1 MLISAAFP
9 SKYLK
14 AADIKG
20 KEVRV
25 VIDRVEIE
33 EMQDGEHKP
42 VIYFQGKEKGVVL
55 NRTNADTLSETY
67 SDNTDAWAG
76 RQAILFTAKTQNP
89 QGRTV
94 DGIRVR
100 VPAQQASVD
109 KARPALKAVRQESED
124 PANGL
129 SDDIPF

>member
-9 SKYLK
+9 SKHLK

-42 VIYFQGKEKGVVL
+42 VIYFQNKEKGVVC

-67 SDNTDAWAG
+67 TDNTDAWTG
-76 RQAILFTAKTQNP
+76 RQAILFTVKTKDP
-89 QGRTV
+89 SGRTV
-94 DGIRVR
+94 DGIRIR
-100 VPAQQASVD
+100 VPAQQVAA
-109 KARPALKAVRQESED
+109 KPMLKAVTQESED
-124 PANGL
+124 PAAGMN
-129 SDDIPF
+129 DDIPF

>member
-1 MLISAAFP
+1 LDACFVCATN
-9 SKYLK
+9 LK

-25 VIDRVEIE
+25 VIDRGEIE

-42 VIYFQGKEKGVVL
+42 VIYFQNKEKGVVC

-67 SDNTDAWAG
+67 GDNTDAWAG
-76 RQAILFTAKTQNP
+76 RQAILFTTKTQNP

-94 DGIRVR
+94 DGIRIR

-109 KARPALKAVRQESED
+109 KARPVLKAVRQESED
-124 PANGL
+124 PAADMNEEV
-129 SDDIPF
+129 PF